1 MPRPQ
6 TCVWRSWLAM
16 MTITHKCTAL
26 PYEQGNR
33 SHPCLI
39 VLRTQS
45 HDLSNED
52 SLWEQKSQGCWR
64 QPQKSYRLWLV
75 NLMRAFR
82 HWASHCLDTRKVKKK
97 KPTWLNLKM
106 GRWYDKLTLLKE
118 EMQMAHKYMEE
129 NAQWSPEKCKSK
141 VQWNNISALLGWLLS
156 VKQKVNAGKEVDEN
170 GTFKHLDWCSHY
182 GGISKKN
189 TENRSNHITQL
200 FTSGIYTEKMKS
212 AYQRDTCPPMIT
224 AALLTIAKIWNRPSC
239 PSTDEWTE
247 KMYYICM

>member
-1 MPRPQ
+1 MGAEKPRLLTTTTEKLQ
-6 TCVWRSWLAM
+6 TLAC
-16 MTITHKCTAL
+16 K
-26 PYEQGNR
+26 
-33 SHPCLI
+33 
-39 VLRTQS
+39 
-45 HDLSNED
+45 SNEGFQTLGF
-52 SLWEQKSQGCWR
+52 SLPGYKKGE
-64 QPQKSYRLWLV
+64 
-75 NLMRAFR
+75 
-82 HWASHCLDTRKVKKK
+82 KK

-182 GGISKKN
+182 GGISKKKN